1 MVKNFILV
9 FSLICSVMLA
19 GCETV
24 HKVGN
29 TAGAAVGE
37 VTNAV
42 GSVTEGGAEAV
53 QGKTTAQENP
63 YNR

>member
-1 MVKNFILV
+1 MVLC
-9 FSLICSVMLA
+9 LGLG

-37 VTNAV
+37 GANAI
-42 GSVTEGGAEAV
+42 GSVTEGGAGAV
-53 QGKTTAQENP
+53 QGKTTSEENP
-63 YNR
+63 SGR

>member
-1 MVKNFILV
+1 M
-9 FSLICSVMLA
+9 

-29 TAGAAVGE
+29 TAGAVVGE
-37 VTNAV
+37 TANAV
-42 GSVTEGGAEAV
+42 GSVTEGGAGAV
-53 QGKTTAQENP
+53 QGEVTDAENP